1 MQTAARGRDDLF
13 LFCGLYLLLGGKTT
27 ADVIKTQKNKHC
39 SSYDKI
45 IEVKRL
51 LSCFTIAGYSSGM
64 KIILRKGIPPERVAT
79 VTQPLVVSSNEIFY
93 LYDISCTYLRP
104 THNY

>member
-13 LFCGLYLLLGGKTT
+13 LFCGLYLLLGGKMDICGRDDLFLFGLHLLLGGKTT
-27 ADVIKTQKNKHC
+27 ADVIKTQKYKHC

-64 KIILRKGIPPERVAT
+64 K
-79 VTQPLVVSSNEIFY
+79 VS
-93 LYDISCTYLRP
+93 
-104 THNY
+104 